1 MQDNVQMSLQR
12 RQRTAIALRIFLLLL
27 FTFSKT
33 LIGPVVNPCQ
43 STDSY
48 SSGGLAAAGV

>member
-12 RQRTAIALRIFLLLL
+12 RQRTAIALRIFLLLP

-48 SSGGLAAAGV
+48 SSGGVAAAGV